1 MTDIKVDQ
9 EDVLESNEAEQEEG
23 AVEQMHTQTEE
34 PDQAAEEAPQEEG
47 EAGPVI
53 PSMLPILPLRN
64 TVVYPQ
70 TVLPLSAD
78 QPRSI
83 RLVDAA
89 VAGDRLIGLVTM
101 TDPSVDIPGPEDV
114 YLTGTVAMVH
124 RLLRAPDGSVR
135 LIIQGLRRFRLVEW
149 VAEEPYL
156 QARIELHPEQLVA
169 SVEIEA
175 LSRNLLELFG
185 RYVNLTPHLPDELMM
200 AAHNADDPLQLA
212 YLIATSTRME
222 IAEAQ
227 QLLEADD
234 TADKLRALTRI
245 LNRELEVLEL
255 GKKIQTEAQ
264 GEMER
269 MQREFFLREQM
280 KAIQKELGDTD
291 ELAVVEDLRQR
302 VRARGM
308 SDEAEGQALRELE
321 RMEKMPPQAAEYSVI
336 KSYVDWLLEIPW
348 TETTDDNLDIQH
360 AREVLDTDHYDL
372 EDVKDRI
379 IEYLAVRKLARE
391 RFPQDPPGK
400 VGAMALE
407 ESGHEARDGSPGTE
421 ETGAV
426 PPPTQQVV
434 AVPTPG
440 TGAILC
446 LVGPPGVGKTSL
458 GRSIARALGRKFT
471 RMSLGGMRDEAEL
484 RGHRRT
490 YIGAMPGRIMQ
501 ALKREGTR
509 NPVFM
514 LDEIDK
520 LGRDFRGDPTSAL
533 LEVLDP
539 QQNNTFR
546 DHYLDVD
553 FDLSNVMFVATA
565 NELEPIPDPLRDRME
580 IIRLDGYTDR
590 EKLFI
595 ARGYLIPRQLEANAL
610 RDEEVVLPD
619 EAILRVIHDYTREAG
634 VRNLEREIGAIM
646 RKVATRAARGE
657 LEGAVDVTPEEVP
670 QFLGRQRYF
679 AEVRERTEVPGVAT
693 ALAAT
698 ATGGDILF
706 IEATRMSGGKGLT
719 LTGQLGDVMKESAR
733 IALSYV
739 RSKAA
744 LLGIESDFFDKHD
757 IHVHVP
763 AGATPK
769 DGPSAGVTMVTAI
782 VSLLTH
788 RPVHSSVGMTGEVTL
803 RGRVLPVGG
812 IKQKVL
818 AAHRAGLETIILPKH
833 NEADLDELPPEVREA
848 IRFVLAQEIA
858 DVLEAALGAPVDP
871 ASYNAPLADTFFHFN
886 EDDEAIRESG
896 DAADD
901 EATV

>member
-1 MTDIKVDQ
+1 MTDDNHDVKAEHPL
-9 EDVLESNEAEQEEG
+9 EDDPTELEK
-23 AVEQMHTQTEE
+23 
-34 PDQAAEEAPQEEG
+34 EEALEETLKETPSEPGAPDSSAPSEVADRAPAPAPHRPQNGDELE
-47 EAGPVI
+47 I
-53 PSMLPILPLRN
+53 PDVLPILPLRN

-83 RLVDAA
+83 RLVDEV
-89 VAGDRLIGLVTM
+89 VAGNRLMGLVTM
-101 TDPSVDIPGPEDV
+101 DDQEVDLPGPDDV
-114 YLTGTVAMVH
+114 YLVGTVALIH

-135 LIIQGLRRFRLVEW
+135 LIIQGLKRFRVVEW
-149 VAEEPYL
+149 VATEPYL
-156 QARIELHPEQLVA
+156 QARIEVFPERM
-169 SVEIEA
+169 VEGIELEA
-175 LSRNLLELFG
+175 LNRNLLDLFTRFVELM
-185 RYVNLTPHLPDELMM
+185 PHLPDELML
-200 AAHNADDPLQLA
+200 AANNADDPLQLA
-212 YLIATSTRME
+212 YLIATSTRMD
-222 IAEAQ
+222 IPEAQ
-227 QLLEADD
+227 DILEADE
-234 TADKLRALTRI
+234 ASDKLRHLTRI

-255 GKKIQTEAQ
+255 GRKIQTEAQ

-269 MQREFFLREQM
+269 MQREFYLREQM
-280 KAIQKELGDTD
+280 KAIQKELGERD
-291 ELAVVEDLRQR
+291 EEALVEELREQVLARN
-302 VRARGM
+302 M
-308 SDEAEGQALRELE
+308 SEEAQQQALRELD

-336 KSYVDWLLEIPW
+336 KSYVDWLLELPW
-348 TETTDDNLDIQH
+348 TEATSDDLDIAH
-360 AREVLDTDHYDL
+360 AREVLDADHYDL

-391 RFPQDPPGK
+391 RYPQQGPGV
-400 VGAMALE
+400 VGDTALE
-407 ESGHEARDGSPGTE
+407 ESGYEARDASPSSEEDGEVPEPTE
-421 ETGAV
+421 E
-426 PPPTQQVV
+426 VV
-434 AVPTPG
+434 AIPTPS

-471 RMSLGGMRDEAEL
+471 RMSLGGVRDEAEL

-520 LGRDFRGDPTSAL
+520 LGADFRGDPTSAL
-533 LEVLDP
+533 LEILDP

-565 NELEPIPDPLRDRME
+565 NQLEPIPEPLRDRME

-590 EKLFI
+590 EKLHI
-595 ARGYLIPRQLEANAL
+595 ARNYLIRRQLEANAL
-610 RDEEVVLPD
+610 REGEITFAD
-619 EAILRVIHDYTREAG
+619 EAILRIIHDYTHESG
-634 VRNLEREIGAIM
+634 VRNLEREVGTVM
-646 RKVATRAARGE
+646 RKVATRVARGE
-657 LEGAVDVTPEEVP
+657 SEGLVEVTQENVP
-670 QFLGRQRYF
+670 GFLGKQRYF

-698 ATGGDILF
+698 AIGGDILF
-706 IEATRMSGGKGLT
+706 IEATRMPGSKGLT

-739 RSKAA
+739 RSKAS
-744 LLGIESDFFDKHD
+744 LFNIPFDFFEEHD
-757 IHVHVP
+757 IHLHVP

-788 RPVHSSVGMTGEVTL
+788 RPRARQ
-803 RGRVLPVGG
+803 RGHDRRDHPARARAAGGRHQAEGARGASGGAGHDHPATAQRERFGRPARRGARPDDLYPVRGDRGG
-812 IKQKVL
+812 TAQR
-818 AAHRAGLETIILPKH
+818 ARRAGGPQHLQ
-833 NEADLDELPPEVREA
+833 R
-848 IRFVLAQEIA
+848 
-858 DVLEAALGAPVDP
+858 APRRLF
-871 ASYNAPLADTFFHFN
+871 PL
-886 EDDEAIRESG
+886 
-896 DAADD
+896 
-901 EATV
+901 

>member
-1 MTDIKVDQ
+1 MTDEKKTLREPADAPT
-9 EDVLESNEAEQEEG
+9 E
-23 AVEQMHTQTEE
+23 TEE
-34 PDQAAEEAPQEEG
+34 PTSSAERARPARDERVDPDSME
-47 EAGPVI
+47 I
-53 PSMLPILPLRN
+53 PDVLPILPLRN

-83 RLVDAA
+83 RLVEAA
-89 VAGDRLIGLVTM
+89 VAGDRLICLVAM
-101 TDPSVDIPGPEDV
+101 LDSQVELPGPEDV
-114 YLTGTVAMVH
+114 YRTGTVALVH

-135 LIIQGLRRFRLVEW
+135 LIIQGLKRVQITEW
-149 VAEEPYL
+149 TAEEPYL
-156 QARIELHPEQLVA
+156 MARVKVHPEQVTEGIEL
-169 SVEIEA
+169 EA
-175 LSRNLLELFG
+175 LSRNLRTLFG
-185 RYVNLTPHLPDELMM
+185 RLVDLVPNLPDELMV
-200 AAHNADDPLQLA
+200 AADNAEDVRQLA
-212 YLIATSTRME
+212 YLIATSIRME
-222 IAEAQ
+222 IPDAQ
-227 QLLEADD
+227 AVLEADEV
-234 TADKLRALTRI
+234 AEKLRLLTVT

-255 GKKIQTEAQ
+255 GKKIQSEAQ

-269 MQREFFLREQM
+269 MQREYYLREQM
-280 KAIQKELGDTD
+280 KVIQKELGDSD
-291 ELAVVEDLRQR
+291 ELEVVDDLRDR
-302 VRARGM
+302 ILTRGM
-308 SDEAEGQALRELE
+308 SEEAQTQALRELD
-321 RMEKMPPQAAEYSVI
+321 RMAKMPPQAAEYGVI
-336 KSYVDWLLEIPW
+336 KGYIDWLLELPW
-348 TETTDDNLDIQH
+348 MEITEDNLDIKH
-360 AREVLDTDHYDL
+360 ARVVLDTDHYDL

-391 RFPQDPPGK
+391 RFPLTSKGQPTP
-400 VGAMALE
+400 A
-407 ESGHEARDGSPGTE
+407 ESGYEARDTTPGE
-421 ETGAV
+421 AQGDI
-426 PPPTQQVV
+426 PPPNVQVV
-434 AVPTPG
+434 DVPTPS

-471 RMSLGGMRDEAEL
+471 RMSLGGLRDEAEL

-553 FDLSNVMFVATA
+553 FDLSDVMFVATA

-580 IIRLDGYTDR
+580 IIRLDGYTEG

-595 ARGYLIPRQLEANAL
+595 ARGYLIPRQLAANAL
-610 RDEEVVLPD
+610 RENEIAFTDD
-619 EAILRVIHDYTREAG
+619 ALRRIVHEYTRESG
-634 VRNLEREIGAIM
+634 VRNLEREIGSIM
-646 RKVATRAARGE
+646 RKVATRAATGE
-657 LEGAVDVTPEEVP
+657 IEGTIEISEATVPEY
-670 QFLGRQRYF
+670 LGKQKFYS
-679 AEVRERTEVPGVAT
+679 EVRDRTEVPGVAT

-706 IEATRMSGGKGLT
+706 IEATRMSGSKGLT
-719 LTGQLGDVMKESAR
+719 LTGQLGEVMKESAK

-739 RSKAA
+739 RSKAPTF
-744 LLGIESDFFDKHD
+744 GIEADFFEKHD
-757 IHVHVP
+757 IHLHIP

-782 VSLLTH
+782 VSLLTR
-788 RPVHSSVGMTGEVTL
+788 RPVLSNVGMTGEATL

-812 IKQKVL
+812 IKQKIL
-818 AAHRAGLETIILPKH
+818 AAHRAGLDTIILPKR
-833 NEADLDELPPEVREA
+833 NEKDLDDLPPEVREGM
-848 IRFVLAQEIA
+848 RFILAEEITQVL
-858 DVLEAALGAPVDP
+858 DNALGAPVKP
-871 ASYNAPLADTFFHFN
+871 ADVPPAEEVGMADVRVETDK
-886 EDDEAIRESG
+886 EAMTVDE
-896 DAADD
+896 
-901 EATV
+901 